1 MTTYQRIVSMP
12 EANLN
17 QKLQALRIKWKNHP
31 ELRSVIERQ
40 AKALK
45 YSQSV
50 KVSKD
55 KQVSEKF
62 VADVLDN
69 LLE

>member
-1 MTTYQRIVSMP
+1 MTV
-12 EANLN
+12 E
-17 QKLQALRIKWKNHP
+17 QKLKALRIKWKKHP

-45 YSQSV
+45 YSQSI

-55 KQVSEKF
+55 KQASESF

>member
-1 MTTYQRIVSMP
+1 MTV
-12 EANLN
+12 E
-17 QKLQALRIKWKNHP
+17 QKLKALRIKWKNHP

-45 YSQSV
+45 YSQSI

-55 KQVSEKF
+55 KQASESF

>member
-1 MTTYQRIVSMP
+1 MP

>member
-1 MTTYQRIVSMP
+1 MQTV
-12 EANLN
+12 N
-17 QKLQALRIKWKNHP
+17 QKLKALRIKWKNHP

-45 YSQSV
+45 YSQSI

-55 KQVSEKF
+55 KQASERF

>member
-1 MTTYQRIVSMP
+1 MTV
-12 EANLN
+12 E
-17 QKLQALRIKWKNHP
+17 QKLKALRIKWKKHP

-45 YSQSV
+45 YSQSI

-55 KQVSEKF
+55 KQASERF

>member
-1 MTTYQRIVSMP
+1 MP

-55 KQVSEKF
+55 KQVSERF

>member
-1 MTTYQRIVSMP
+1 MSD
-12 EANLN
+12 LN
-17 QKLQALRIKWKNHP
+17 QKLQALRIKWKKHP

-55 KQVSEKF
+55 KQVSERF